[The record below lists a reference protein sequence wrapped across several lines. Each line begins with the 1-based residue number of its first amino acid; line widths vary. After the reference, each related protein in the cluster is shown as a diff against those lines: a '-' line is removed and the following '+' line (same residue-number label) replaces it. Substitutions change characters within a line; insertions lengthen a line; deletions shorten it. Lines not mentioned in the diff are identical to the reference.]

1 MTGKLVAALFARQ
14 RSHIIAVRVFATL
27 GLSVIALS
35 TPGFFSRPTLSS
47 LLTTVSFIGCV
58 AVGMTLITLSG
69 NIMSFSLGALVGASA
84 MIFILAVNSGGL
96 FFGLLIA
103 IAFGGLVNCMQG
115 FVIGWVR
122 ANPIIVSIAA
132 TVLIVGTADA
142 FAERGTVYMTAGI
155 QHEQLR
161 EILGV
166 VPIEFI
172 VFLGAAATGQFILTC
187 TSFGRNLLMVGSSF
201 RTAEVT
207 GIETWKTITG
217 AYLWSGMFTALAGI
231 LLAIRYGSATMS
243 YGIGYEYDAI
253 SAVLVGGISIHGGT
267 GSMWRTLAGIFV
279 IAVVQ
284 AVLLLRGFRQEW
296 QFLIAGVIVLG
307 VIALQTRA
315 AAD

>member
-1 MTGKLVAALFARQ
+1 MIAHAGVLFATRGSRVVAVRLVA
-14 RSHIIAVRVFATL
+14 
-27 GLSVIALS
+27 GLILCAIALS
-35 TPGFFSRPTLSS
+35 TPGFFSRPALTS

-58 AVGMTLITLSG
+58 AVGMTLITISG

-84 MIFILAVNSGGL
+84 MVFILAVNIGGM

-103 IAFGGLVNCMQG
+103 ILFGGLVNCIQG
-115 FVIGWVR
+115 FLIGWVR

-132 TVLIVGTADA
+132 TVLIVGASDA
-142 FAERGTVYMTAGI
+142 FAERGTVYMSAGI
-155 QHEQLR
+155 QYGGIR
-161 EILGV
+161 ESLGV
-166 VPIEFI
+166 VPLEFI
-172 VFLGAAATGQFILTC
+172 VFLGAAATAQFILTC
-187 TSFGRNLLMVGSSF
+187 SSFGRNLLMVGSSF
-201 RTAEVT
+201 RAAEVA
-207 GIETWKTITG
+207 GIEVSKTISA

-279 IAVVQ
+279 IALIQ

-296 QFLIAGVIVLG
+296 QFFFLGVIVLG

-315 AAD
+315 TAD

>member
-1 MTGKLVAALFARQ
+1 
-14 RSHIIAVRVFATL
+14 
-27 GLSVIALS
+27 
-35 TPGFFSRPTLSS
+35 
-47 LLTTVSFIGCV
+47 
-58 AVGMTLITLSG
+58 
-69 NIMSFSLGALVGASA
+69 
-84 MIFILAVNSGGL
+84 
-96 FFGLLIA
+96 
-103 IAFGGLVNCMQG
+103 MQG

-132 TVLIVGTADA
+132 TVLIVGVADA

-155 QHEQLR
+155 QHERLR

-166 VPIEFI
+166 VPLEFI

-201 RTAEVT
+201 RTAEVA

-296 QFLIAGVIVLG
+296 QFLFAGVIVLG